1 MMKKDAL
8 IVVDVQNDFLPGG
21 ALAVPD
27 GDAVIEPINT
37 LMDAFDLVVMTQDW
51 HPRGHVSFASNHD
64 GKNVFEC
71 IETDYGQQVLWPD
84 HCVAGTFG
92 ADFADTLNTSRAV
105 AIIRKGTSERVDSYS
120 GFVEADGASVTGLSG
135 LLKSLGVTRV
145 WVCGLATDYCVA
157 STAIDA
163 AKDGFETRV
172 VMDACRGIDID
183 GSLQAA
189 RNNWHKHNV
198 KETSVAETIATK

>member
-1 MMKKDAL
+1 MKKDAL

-27 GDAVIEPINT
+27 GNAVIEPINA
-37 LMDAFDLVVMTQDW
+37 LMKAFDLVVMTQDW
-51 HPRGHVSFASNHD
+51 HPKGHVSFASSHTD
-64 GKNVFEC
+64 KNVFESV
-71 IETDYGQQVLWPD
+71 ELDYGRQVLWPD
-84 HCVAGTFG
+84 HCVAGTHG
-92 ADFADTLNTSRAV
+92 ADFAETLDAERAV
-105 AIIRKGTSERVDSYS
+105 AIIRKGTNKRVDSYS

-163 AKDGFETRV
+163 AKAGFETRV
-172 VMDACRGIDID
+172 VMDACRGIDVD
-183 GSLQAA
+183 GSLEVA
-189 RNNWHKHNV
+189 RNNWQKVNV
-198 KETSVAETIATK
+198 METTVAETIATK